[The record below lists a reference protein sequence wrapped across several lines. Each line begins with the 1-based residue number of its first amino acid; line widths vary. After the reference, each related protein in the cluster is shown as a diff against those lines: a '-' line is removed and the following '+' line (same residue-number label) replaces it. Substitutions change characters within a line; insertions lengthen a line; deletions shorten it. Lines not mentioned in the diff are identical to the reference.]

1 MKPFSFWVLIIIA
14 APAAFHVQAEAYSVG
29 ADGVIYESPR
39 SAVKLKLG
47 GRLHIDAARYDGDK
61 TALDDDWIVRRVRL
75 SLRADLFAAWRM
87 GVQYDLIDEEER
99 YASIWLRYLGFD
111 NAHVTVGQ
119 FQEPFGLE
127 QAMSSNDILFMER
140 SLVGALMP
148 DDNVGVGVGYWGERW
163 SVAVGFFHEI
173 YIEDTHSFSGTGQGM
188 SGRITLA
195 PQLGREK
202 VLHLGLSTSYRTP
215 AHHNRL
221 RVRAT
226 PESEVSDVHL
236 IDTGA
241 IRHVEDSLVTGVEAA
256 IMSPAVLSMAEYVKT
271 VVRRQA
277 GYGDEHFAG
286 GYLAIGVL
294 FNGEQRRYSVMSG
307 AFGGVR
313 PRSGGA
319 WEVTAR
325 HGFLDLDDSGT
336 QIDTTWGVTWYPRDA
351 LRFMFNYIRVDTDA
365 AAGDDDP
372 RIFQF
377 RAQWT
382 I

>member
-14 APAAFHVQAEAYSVG
+14 APAAFHVQAEACSVG
-29 ADGVIYESPR
+29 ADGVIYESPC

-47 GRLHIDAARYDGDK
+47 GRLHIDAARYDGNK
-61 TALDDDWIVRRVRL
+61 TALDDDWIVRRARL
-75 SLRADLFAAWRM
+75 SLRADLFAVWRM
-87 GVQYDLIDEEER
+87 GAIRSDR
-99 YASIWLRYLGFD
+99 RRGALRLDMAALPRFR

-173 YIEDTHSFSGTGQGM
+173 YIEDTHSFSGTGQGVT
-188 SGRITLA
+188 GRIILA
-195 PQLGREK
+195 PQLGWEK

-226 PESEVSDVHL
+226 PESEVRDVHFV
-236 IDTGA
+236 DTGA

-256 IMSPAVLSMAEYVKT
+256 IMGAAFLFQAEYVKT
-271 VVRRQA
+271 AVRREA
-277 GYGDEHFAG
+277 GYGDEHFEG
-286 GYLAIGVL
+286 GYLAAGVL
-294 FNGEQRRYSVMSG
+294 FNSVQRRYSVMSG

-336 QIDTTWGVTWYPRDA
+336 QIDTTWGVAWYPRDA